1 MKRIF
6 DAALVLISAA
16 FVTLFGAL
24 VLISPQKSFS
34 ESENRALAKAPKI
47 EAKSLVN
54 GDFFEALSDFFCDQF
69 PLRPLFVSVRTA
81 TELSLGRGE
90 NNGVVFAEDGYLIT
104 SPSYGSLSLYE
115 KNLAALNKFR
125 EERRAAGDRVS
136 VFFAPRGADVLT
148 SKLGELYPKENL
160 SSVWG
165 MAKKRLPDLITATE
179 ELRMAAERDEYV
191 WFRTDHHWTSLGAYR
206 AYLALAEPLGF
217 TPLPLEHWDFER
229 VSESFLGTVYS
240 KSGAYSVSPDQIDIP
255 HSGAELTVTYHEK
268 NKEIHSLY
276 DMQKLSTKD
285 KYAVFLGG
293 NFSHISIKGD
303 SPRPRLVL
311 IKDSFANAL
320 IPYLAEHF
328 DLEIYDL
335 RYFKGSISKE
345 LDGYGESN
353 ILILYGIDTAI
364 TDGSLSYLVR

>member
-1 MKRIF
+1 MKRTF
-6 DAALVLISAA
+6 DAALVLISAI
-16 FVTLFGAL
+16 FITLFGAL

-54 GDFFEALSDFFCDQF
+54 GDFFEDLSDFFCDQF
-69 PLRPLFVSVRTA
+69 PLRPLFVSVKTA

-115 KNLAALNKFR
+115 KNLAALNKFC

-136 VFFAPRGADVLT
+136 VFFAPRGADALI
-148 SKLGELYPKENL
+148 SKLVSYPKSEL
-160 SSVWG
+160 SSVWD
-165 MAKKRLPDLITATE
+165 MAKEQLPGLITATE
-179 ELRMAAERDEYV
+179 SLRAAAERGEYV

-217 TPLPLEHWDFER
+217 TPLPLERWDFER

-240 KSGAYSVSPDQIDIP
+240 KSGAYSVSHDQIDIP
-255 HSGAELTVTYHEK
+255 ISGAELTVTYHEEK
-268 NKEIHSLY
+268 RESRSLY

-293 NFSHISIKGD
+293 NFSHVSVRGNA
-303 SPRPRLVL
+303 PRPRLVL

-335 RYFKGSISKE
+335 RYFKGSIAGE
-345 LDGYGESN
+345 LDKHGESN
-353 ILILYGIDTAI
+353 ILILYGIDTAV